1 MSGER
6 RKFRREGEERRRD
19 ALIAAALDLIAEAG
33 PQAATVRAIAA
44 RAGVTQGLIRH
55 YFRTKEDLTRAA
67 YHALM
72 TRMTTDSLGVLDAA
86 PDLPQ
91 ARLAAFLIASV
102 RPPVMDGA
110 AVALWAGF
118 MQMVRRDP
126 VMAEVHATTYLA
138 YRDQLQA
145 LIAAL
150 PGPND
155 PARLRRQAIA
165 CNGVIDGLWLEG
177 SVLPERFG
185 PDELAGIALDAVGA
199 ILGIDLLQHLPAPR
213 AAGTERELVP

>member
-86 PDLPQ
+86 LPQ